1 MFGFTSLAR
10 PKRPSPTS
18 KAPQLNAVVLRLF
31 LTLTVAFFGFLGFP
45 PASEAADRPP
55 APSRILIGLIPEM
68 NVFQQM
74 QRFQPLAQYIQKN
87 TGIEVH
93 LTILSRYGNIIQ
105 KFRSV
110 GMDGAFFGSF
120 TGAMAIE
127 KLGVVPLVR
136 PVNPDG
142 ESTYYGIIFAR
153 NDSGINTVAD
163 MKGKRFAFVERATT
177 AGYIFPMAELR
188 ENGVFDLKAFFS
200 ETFFSGSHDATV
212 LEVFNRQADV
222 GAAKNTV
229 YDRVLKNRPD
239 IAQNLKVLFT
249 SDRVPSNGLC
259 LRPDI
264 DPAIRDSLKRLL
276 LEMDKDPEGRQV
288 LEHYGALRFVET
300 SVQDYEPVRVL
311 ARKAGISIKD
321 YNYINE

>member
-1 MFGFTSLAR
+1 MFGFTS
-10 PKRPSPTS
+10 PSRSNPTDQTT
-18 KAPQLNAVVLRLF
+18 KTRQAAATLLRL
-31 LTLTVAFFGFLGFP
+31 LLVLAVAFGLQGSP
-45 PASEAADRPP
+45 PNSEAADGPP

-74 QRFQPLAQYIQKN
+74 QRFQPLAQYIQKS

-127 KLGVVPLVR
+127 KLGVIPLVR
-136 PVNPDG
+136 PVNLDG

-153 NDSGINTVAD
+153 KDSGIDTVAD

-177 AGYIFPMAELR
+177 AGYLFPMAVLR
-188 ENGVFDLKAFFS
+188 ENNVFDLKSFFS

-212 LEVFNRQADV
+212 LEIFNRQADI

-229 YDRVLKNRPD
+229 FYRVLDSRPD
-239 IAQNLKVLFT
+239 IAQTLKVLFT
-249 SDRVPSNGLC
+249 SERVPSNGLC
-259 LRPDI
+259 LRADI
-264 DPAIRDSLKRLL
+264 DPAIREKLKKILL
-276 LEMDKDPEGRQV
+276 DMDKDPEGREV
-288 LEHYGALRFVET
+288 LERYGALRFVET
-300 SVQDYEPVRVL
+300 SVQDYQPVRDL
-311 ARKAGISIKD
+311 AERAGISIKD